1 MPSPLSGTASGLNP
15 DDDELYLNL
24 ARIYVTMG
32 ERDKARAVLDELM
45 ERKPGNATAT
55 KALGGIGGKMI
66 PVIVLLIEA
75 IALSGRVVNI
85 SEPPSERLSPPMLI
99 APGAP
104 PVLSFRYFDAT
115 DRGRFGNLG
124 LMTDDAG
131 H

>member
-1 MPSPLSGTASGLNP
+1 MSLLIA
-15 DDDELYLNL
+15 
-24 ARIYVTMG
+24 
-32 ERDKARAVLDELM
+32 
-45 ERKPGNATAT
+45 
-55 KALGGIGGKMI
+55 
-66 PVIVLLIEA
+66 LLIEM
-75 IALSGRVVNI
+75 ITLSGRVVNI
-85 SEPPSERLSPPMLI
+85 SESPSERLTRPMLI

>member
-1 MPSPLSGTASGLNP
+1 MS
-15 DDDELYLNL
+15 
-24 ARIYVTMG
+24 
-32 ERDKARAVLDELM
+32 
-45 ERKPGNATAT
+45 
-55 KALGGIGGKMI
+55 
-66 PVIVLLIEA
+66 LLIALLVEL

-85 SEPPSERLSPPMLI
+85 SESPSERLSPPRLI

>member
-1 MPSPLSGTASGLNP
+1 M
-15 DDDELYLNL
+15 
-24 ARIYVTMG
+24 I
-32 ERDKARAVLDELM
+32 AVI
-45 ERKPGNATAT
+45 
-55 KALGGIGGKMI
+55 AL
-66 PVIVLLIEA
+66 VIEA

-85 SEPPSERLSPPMLI
+85 AESPSERLAPPALI

>member
-1 MPSPLSGTASGLNP
+1 
-15 DDDELYLNL
+15 
-24 ARIYVTMG
+24 
-32 ERDKARAVLDELM
+32 
-45 ERKPGNATAT
+45 
-55 KALGGIGGKMI
+55 MI
-66 PVIVLLIEA
+66 DVIVLLIAA

-85 SEPPSERLSPPMLI
+85 SESPSERLAPPALI

-104 PVLSFRYFDAT
+104 PVLSFRYFDAN

>member
-1 MPSPLSGTASGLNP
+1 
-15 DDDELYLNL
+15 
-24 ARIYVTMG
+24 
-32 ERDKARAVLDELM
+32 
-45 ERKPGNATAT
+45 
-55 KALGGIGGKMI
+55 MI
-66 PVIVLLIEA
+66 EVIALLIQA
-75 IALSGRVVNI
+75 IVLSGRVVDI
-85 SEPPSERLSPPMLI
+85 SEPPSDRLAPPVLI

>member
-1 MPSPLSGTASGLNP
+1 
-15 DDDELYLNL
+15 
-24 ARIYVTMG
+24 
-32 ERDKARAVLDELM
+32 
-45 ERKPGNATAT
+45 
-55 KALGGIGGKMI
+55 MI
-66 PVIVLLIEA
+66 PLMAMLIEQ
-75 IALSGRVVNI
+75 IVLSGRIVDI

-99 APGAP
+99 SPGAP